1 MPLLRMIVMVI
12 WFASNVCHACR
23 GSACLV
29 LCTQFVWLTSV
40 CVAMSAC
47 RAGGMPGVGD
57 ASAAGNACRAGGV
70 PGAGDASVAVR
81 EWKFAARLM
90 LR

>member
-1 MPLLRMIVMVI
+1 
-12 WFASNVCHACR
+12 
-23 GSACLV
+23 
-29 LCTQFVWLTSV
+29 
-40 CVAMSAC
+40 
-47 RAGGMPGVGD
+47 MPGVGD